1 MTTYT
6 GADLLAMGVEQGPR
20 IGQLLA
26 TINASPHDR
35 EQVQRLVEATRPP
48 PVLTLVEGR
57 DCTFHIEAGTDDER
71 RNVEAVAATVAEV
84 LRTPVAVRGLVMPDA
99 CPAGSMGTIPVGGVV
114 TLDNAIAPGMHS
126 ADICCSVM
134 MTEFDGVE
142 PPQLLDAIGRLTHFG
157 PGGRGERALDAAA
170 LVERLVKRSPLLDT
184 AQIRHAMADHLGTQG
199 DGNHF
204 AFVGT
209 MASTGRTVLVTHHGS
224 RKPGAL
230 LYRAGMRIAEGWRQK
245 LSPKTLKQNAWIP
258 ADSEDGRVYWSAL
271 QAIRAW
277 TEANHRVLH
286 EGVARGTG
294 AQVTDQVW
302 NEHNFVFEQDGLY
315 HHAKGATPVDPA
327 MVPGSDGR
335 MLVPLNMAEPVLVIR
350 GTGTAAFAPHG
361 AGRNMSR
368 SAYKRQL
375 LADGITEAQALAEQT
390 AGIEAR
396 WHCGLPDVSELPG
409 AYKSAAAVQEQM
421 QRFGLAEVID
431 RVRPFGSIMAGDW
444 EHDAPWT
451 RKRRDRRAAGMA

>member
-142 PPQLLDAIGRLTHFG
+142 PPQLVDEGGGAGGEAGDDRQCHLRVDEQPHDGARRQLILNAEERQGDRQHLLGVDVLRRVRGAKAATG
-157 PGGRGERALDAAA
+157 LVPGAVDGEAAAPAGAGGVGVERRGRGRAPQQTAEL
-170 LVERLVKRSPLLDT
+170 LPRS
-184 AQIRHAMADHLGTQG
+184 Q
-199 DGNHF
+199 
-204 AFVGT
+204 
-209 MASTGRTVLVTHHGS
+209 
-224 RKPGAL
+224 
-230 LYRAGMRIAEGWRQK
+230 AG
-245 LSPKTLKQNAWIP
+245 PKTQISN
-258 ADSEDGRVYWSAL
+258 
-271 QAIRAW
+271 
-277 TEANHRVLH
+277 
-286 EGVARGTG
+286 
-294 AQVTDQVW
+294 
-302 NEHNFVFEQDGLY
+302 
-315 HHAKGATPVDPA
+315 
-327 MVPGSDGR
+327 
-335 MLVPLNMAEPVLVIR
+335 
-350 GTGTAAFAPHG
+350 
-361 AGRNMSR
+361 
-368 SAYKRQL
+368 
-375 LADGITEAQALAEQT
+375 
-390 AGIEAR
+390 
-396 WHCGLPDVSELPG
+396 
-409 AYKSAAAVQEQM
+409 
-421 QRFGLAEVID
+421 
-431 RVRPFGSIMAGDW
+431 
-444 EHDAPWT
+444 
-451 RKRRDRRAAGMA
+451 

>member
-184 AQIRHAMADHLGTQG
+184 AQIRHAMADHEIAAQQLTV
-199 DGNHF
+199 F
-204 AFVGT
+204 RF
-209 MASTGRTVLVTHHGS
+209 GRDDREPKKEFG
-224 RKPGAL
+224 PI
-230 LYRAGMRIAEGWRQK
+230 RIGK
-245 LSPKTLKQNAWIP
+245 
-258 ADSEDGRVYWSAL
+258 
-271 QAIRAW
+271 
-277 TEANHRVLH
+277 
-286 EGVARGTG
+286 
-294 AQVTDQVW
+294 
-302 NEHNFVFEQDGLY
+302 
-315 HHAKGATPVDPA
+315 
-327 MVPGSDGR
+327 
-335 MLVPLNMAEPVLVIR
+335 
-350 GTGTAAFAPHG
+350 
-361 AGRNMSR
+361 
-368 SAYKRQL
+368 
-375 LADGITEAQALAEQT
+375 
-390 AGIEAR
+390 IEAR
-396 WHCGLPDVSELPG
+396 
-409 AYKSAAAVQEQM
+409 
-421 QRFGLAEVID
+421 QRLRIDQPRLA
-431 RVRPFGSIMAGDW
+431 M
-444 EHDAPWT
+444 
-451 RKRRDRRAAGMA
+451 